1 MKWSSY
7 AEMYDFMSWHNSEY
21 QKILREFSLFLDT
34 CMTQRPKR
42 ILDLGAGTG
51 NFSIPAALRFPEAE
65 IWHLEPDAESIAL
78 AREKSKALGIHNIR
92 FVQKRAEDFSP
103 QKKFDFL
110 ICVHSLFSIPQP
122 QDTLKRLVSEGL
134 TEGAPV
140 FLCDIGRKLNLDKW
154 HEFMVSQLLHQFGVA
169 NTQQI
174 FRDSRAV
181 HQRQKEILKL
191 QGEGVYWL
199 HSHQEFQQAVKK
211 MGLEIQ
217 EAKVVYLGDS
227 DLVLAR
233 YQKAS

>member
-1 MKWSSY
+1 MKWTSY
-7 AEMYDFMSWHNSEY
+7 AEMYDFMSGHNSEY
-21 QKILREFSLFLDT
+21 RKILREFSLFLDT
-34 CMTQRPKR
+34 YRNQNPKR

-65 IWHLEPDAESIAL
+65 VWHLEPDPEAMAL
-78 AREKSKALGIHNIR
+78 AKEKSKAMGITNIR

-110 ICVHSLFSIPQP
+110 ICVHSLFSIPRP
-122 QDTLKRLVSEGL
+122 QETLQLLVTKGL
-134 TEGAPV
+134 NEGAPV

-169 NTQQI
+169 KTQQI
-174 FRDSRAV
+174 FRDSLAV
-181 HQRQKEILKL
+181 HQRQKEIHRL
-191 QGEGVYWL
+191 QQEGVYWL

-211 MGLEIQ
+211 MGLEIR
-217 EAKVVYLGDS
+217 EAKIVYLGDS
-227 DLVLAR
+227 DLILAR